1 MVLRQCLAC
10 NILITESSRSCV
22 CGHVLED
29 ANRYIGGK
37 RFSEYRAK
45 LYSRLENRRKKKEL
59 RAIREQALPLQE
71 RKSQISRTDSQ
82 QLSFKPEQKRTAVTR
97 TPNRRKRNKKVPR
110 LQAGLSSTS
119 AKQHASKSTV
129 PPELLS
135 RFPSALQE
143 INRRIMGQNF
153 LWLAL
158 QLN

>member
-29 ANRYIGGK
+29 AHRFIGGK

-45 LYSRLENRRKKKEL
+45 LYSRLEGKRKKREL
-59 RAIREQALPLQE
+59 REIKEQVKPLEE
-71 RKSQISRTDSQ
+71 RKNIMAGSVSEQPKFKLPVKRKPLVART
-82 QLSFKPEQKRTAVTR
+82 T
-97 TPNRRKRNKKVPR
+97 NKKRRTKRRTPR
-110 LQAGLSSTS
+110 LQKGQSTI
-119 AKQHASKSTV
+119 KRNDSKSSV

-135 RFPSALQE
+135 RLPAALQE
-143 INRRIMGQNF
+143 INRRILVQNF

-158 QLN
+158 QLD

>member
-1 MVLRQCLAC
+1 MSITIKLSHSQ
-10 NILITESSRSCV
+10 ITESSRSCV

-45 LYSRLENRRKKKEL
+45 LYSRLENRREKKEL
-59 RAIREQALPLQE
+59 REIRERARPLQE
-71 RKSQISRTDSQ
+71 RKNQISGTDSRK
-82 QLSFKPEQKRTAVTR
+82 LSFKPEKQRSAVSR
-97 TPNRRKRNKKVPR
+97 TPNRRKRNKKMPR
-110 LQAGLSSTS
+110 LRAGLSSTS
-119 AKQHASKSTV
+119 TKQQAGKSTV

-158 QLN
+158 QLD

>member
-37 RFSEYRAK
+37 RFSEYRAQ
-45 LYSRLENRRKKKEL
+45 LYSRLENKKRKKEL
-59 RAIREQALPLQE
+59 REIQEQSKPLQE
-71 RKSQISRTDSQ
+71 HKTLMSGALSEQP
-82 QLSFKPEQKRTAVTR
+82 SFKPEKRRSTVVRA
-97 TPNRRKRNKKVPR
+97 PNRKKRCKRMPR
-110 LQAGLSSTS
+110 LQTGLSS
-119 AKQHASKSTV
+119 STKRQADKNAV

-158 QLN
+158 QLD

>member
-10 NILITESSRSCV
+10 NILITESSTSCV

-59 RAIREQALPLQE
+59 REIRERARPLQE
-71 RKSQISRTDSQ
+71 RKDQISGTDSQ
-82 QLSFKPEQKRTAVTR
+82 QLKFKPEKRRSAVPR
-97 TPNRRKRNKKVPR
+97 TQNRRKRNKNTPR
-110 LQAGLSSTS
+110 LQKGLSSTS
-119 AKQHASKSTV
+119 AKQQAGNSIV
-129 PPELLS
+129 PTELLS

-158 QLN
+158 QLD

>member
-29 ANRYIGGK
+29 EHRYIGGK

-45 LYSRLENRRKKKEL
+45 LYSRLENRRKKREV
-59 RAIREQALPLQE
+59 RENREQAKPLQD
-71 RKSQISRTDSQ
+71 RKNIMPGSMAEQS
-82 QLSFKPEQKRTAVTR
+82 SFKPEKRRTSVARTTKKKKRTKRAPRSQTGLSAVKRNDAKSAVT
-97 TPNRRKRNKKVPR
+97 
-110 LQAGLSSTS
+110 
-119 AKQHASKSTV
+119 
-129 PPELLS
+129 PELLS
-135 RFPSALQE
+135 RLPSALQE

-158 QLN
+158 QLD